1 MEATA
6 VMAFKMPTSQY
17 SECQRFQTSSHM
29 GAATGQDKNAEKNKN
44 ETEGKIAALT
54 DQPEERKRNGKIG
67 ERNQRV
73 RDDVEPDQARIP
85 QVTVAMGHE
94 IAGTE
99 YLP

>member
-1 MEATA
+1 
-6 VMAFKMPTSQY
+6 MPQVPN
-17 SECQRFQTSSHM
+17 FQHV
-29 GAATGQDKNAEKNKN
+29 GAATSHDESAKKNKN
-44 ETEGKIAALT
+44 ETEGKIAPLT
-54 DQPEERKRNGKIG
+54 DKPEERKRNGKIG

>member
-1 MEATA
+1 
-6 VMAFKMPTSQY
+6 MP
-17 SECQRFQTSSHM
+17 EIPDFQHM

-44 ETEGKIAALT
+44 ETKGEITALT
-54 DQPEERKRNGKIG
+54 DKPEERKRNGKIG

-73 RDDVEPDQARIP
+73 RDDVEPDQTRIP